1 VATDAIAARLAVAA
15 DELRIVR
22 QERIPRLQ
30 LRGAPLPIDLSLSH
44 HGRFVAFA
52 ALMPFRGGGM

>member
-1 VATDAIAARLAVAA
+1 VAPRLGVAA

-30 LRGAPLPIDLSLSH
+30 RRGAPLPIELSLSH

-52 ALMPFRGGGM
+52 ALLPFRGGGM